1 MNHHLHQPRV
11 ICIGVSELH
20 SGDIKLWNSK
30 ASHQQIQDAWVCISP
45 ISGDYDFIML
55 IVDSAKWRVFPG

>member
-30 ASHQQIQDAWVCISP
+30 ASTQIESAWVCISP
-45 ISGDYDFIML
+45 IEENYTML
-55 IVDSAKWRVFPG
+55 IVDLAKWRVFPG